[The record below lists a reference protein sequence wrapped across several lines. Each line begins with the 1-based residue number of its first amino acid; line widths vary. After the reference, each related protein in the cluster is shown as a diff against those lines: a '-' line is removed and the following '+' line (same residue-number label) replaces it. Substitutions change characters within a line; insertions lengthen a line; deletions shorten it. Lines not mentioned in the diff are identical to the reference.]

1 MDLIK
6 NEYQVIIERKNEKA
20 EGSSIVVWPSTEILL
35 APKFTVAL
43 VTPGN
48 CFTFF
53 SNLPAQFVQLN
64 PSIR

>member
-1 MDLIK
+1 MI
-6 NEYQVIIERKNEKA
+6 RFSKA
-20 EGSSIVVWPSTEILL
+20 PASSSSSIVVWPSTEILL